1 MTYTDGTGSHTYHNV
16 TARADGEFIA
26 PATYVSADLTS
37 GVTPGYTAS
46 NWTRVTDNAT
56 DYHVSAADNKSTY
69 TFALSSEMAYD
80 TTFTEFSVD
89 SSRTEYVDIT
99 LSHADVTINGEIA
112 TVRTY
117 TFAPRVNCSGMR
129 VYLDTATGMV
139 YATATYNG
147 TGTRTNTF
155 SETQTVR
162 YYFAESRSYDSNSS
176 GDSLDSI
183 KNGIKIYYWNSS
195 VANKNGYANGT
206 AVNLNGAACTAGST
220 DHRVY
225 MDQSAFVVHNMKDNL
240 ASVPGGTKN
249 LECNIYYC
257 DLPIWA
263 TCFRFVDSSNTVIT
277 SRWEVLNPNRVYCM
291 FEYGT
296 NKYVSSAV
304 LDETLWS
311 ENDNNGTKNQNMT
324 SDVLKVKTNLVK
336 YKRTNSQGAYGG
348 YANSN
353 DAVDANAA
361 LSTEYN
367 TNSTAYPLYF
377 GNYAAFDQN
386 VFADGMPGQLYTG
399 STGFNMRWNLAQR
412 GGHANDNKFDGGC
425 AYYASIWNLTGFL
438 LDKSETNSIG
448 GYYLTN
454 PNNSNRMPLFDY
466 SNLSD
471 AATVYSDKRF
481 PFYKSSY
488 NGITTYSY
496 DSLADPN
503 RLYSSSDYTIEDTVS
518 SFRKVGNLPGY
529 KPFSDQN
536 ASIANEF
543 DIDFYM
549 TSTGAMTPKTKIN
562 GEDQDI
568 AFNFSGD
575 DDVWVYVDGVKV
587 LDLGGDHMISA
598 GSINFTKMKVYYKT
612 AAETAA
618 TVASN
623 DTIGYETGFSDGY
636 KGLGGSWAY
645 SSDNVY
651 TVDLQHLFDA
661 AGVTFKNTDATTK
674 HKLQMFYVER
684 GQNESNLSL
693 EFNLPQASGLSVKN
707 SVTTDNVNPGL
718 VNAAKGAAS
727 GDYFV
732 YTVKDRLST
741 ATDVSN
747 TKAHGGI
754 WNNVR
759 SAASSVTGL
768 SFSLPLFPA
777 NTNAVRDVEG
787 IQYTLAKSGS
797 SGSAA
802 SGYTAP
808 TSTTSF
814 TDVKNVNYYLSDEN
828 LTDKATDLSGHVG
841 SNGELYLL
849 SGQMANFRDSIG
861 ANTSLAV
868 RQHVNLGEVQED
880 INGIAQYSA
889 VEKND
894 AGNYYITSYS
904 ITDDTTNTELQ
915 SRTGDKFLS
924 GTGDSLLAL
933 DTNTDN
939 NDSFYFSSY
948 SADEDK
954 NSPAMTVTYYNDVAV
969 GDIKI
974 QKAYDKTYADM
985 STNFRFTVEFANIFG
1000 DDENFSSLQEYDGL
1014 VYYVYDSN
1022 NNLVYETPKIYSP
1035 DSGIIIQAGQYA
1047 LIKGVPVET
1056 RFKVTERTA
1065 ANHELVSISKTARKS
1080 DGITPLNTVPGLA
1093 IDSSTFYDESIDK
1106 NSTDTTGASSYDSWN
1121 GATAFSNKSTSDGYK
1136 DATTSDDMIY
1146 YVNMIPNIAESKTG
1160 SDTSAYQ
1167 SVSKIIFTNEKQK
1180 FSVVFKYYDRARI
1193 NDEPAQINIL
1203 PVTYTVNF
1211 DGLTE
1216 FTNLFTTETTVG
1228 TKTYREGDFKS
1239 YDFKRLIQ
1247 TAAVEFASDTNI
1259 SNILDEYHMWKGQ
1272 TEAVTALT
1280 TGSLHNVKE
1289 NKPYSQTDVLYHTNY
1304 IGEVQTASDASNERW
1319 VTYKNDKGV
1328 PLTDPYGFKMS
1339 GVNEEAYADG
1349 DVISY
1354 DAISSIVVWCY
1365 NQPKQYSVTVHKTTA
1380 SDALSAKSVTLNGTS
1395 KTVYMSNNANTAVF
1409 NAYYNQ
1415 RLGYER
1421 EYNDAGFFEQY
1432 GIKGYTNDLPNAQ
1445 IAEEIS
1451 SGDNTYKFA
1460 YWAFDARG
1468 TQVASTEIKYY
1479 YRVTNTVNLYPVY
1492 LPSSEALDVYGLS
1505 VLQDQ
1510 QDTFVNSSGVS
1521 KTRLNLI
1528 FNPYGLHDYDS
1539 NILDSAVLNII
1550 IQDKQRSQFADDDAI
1565 RTMFNNNKSGL
1576 QKYLND
1582 HAQAIMT
1589 TAYTGTSPNLTYVMR
1604 GFEYTMKGN
1613 ADDNGLSTNVVIQ
1626 LTNKNRMQ
1634 FTSIFNTATL
1644 YKTDQTQKVLQV
1656 TAMKYGDTWV
1666 ISDNCVI
1673 DTFIGPVSTP

>member
-206 AVNLNGAACTAGST
+206 AVNLNGAECTAGSI

-661 AGVTFKNTDATTK
+661 AGVTFKNTDATSK

-707 SVTTDNVNPGL
+707 SVTTDNVNP
-718 VNAAKGAAS
+718 
-727 GDYFV
+727 
-732 YTVKDRLST
+732 
-741 ATDVSN
+741 
-747 TKAHGGI
+747 
-754 WNNVR
+754 
-759 SAASSVTGL
+759 
-768 SFSLPLFPA
+768 
-777 NTNAVRDVEG
+777 
-787 IQYTLAKSGS
+787 Q
-797 SGSAA
+797 
-802 SGYTAP
+802 
-808 TSTTSF
+808 
-814 TDVKNVNYYLSDEN
+814 
-828 LTDKATDLSGHVG
+828 
-841 SNGELYLL
+841 
-849 SGQMANFRDSIG
+849 Q
-861 ANTSLAV
+861 
-868 RQHVNLGEVQED
+868 
-880 INGIAQYSA
+880 
-889 VEKND
+889 
-894 AGNYYITSYS
+894 
-904 ITDDTTNTELQ
+904 
-915 SRTGDKFLS
+915 
-924 GTGDSLLAL
+924 
-933 DTNTDN
+933 
-939 NDSFYFSSY
+939 
-948 SADEDK
+948 
-954 NSPAMTVTYYNDVAV
+954 
-969 GDIKI
+969 
-974 QKAYDKTYADM
+974 
-985 STNFRFTVEFANIFG
+985 
-1000 DDENFSSLQEYDGL
+1000 
-1014 VYYVYDSN
+1014 
-1022 NNLVYETPKIYSP
+1022 
-1035 DSGIIIQAGQYA
+1035 
-1047 LIKGVPVET
+1047 
-1056 RFKVTERTA
+1056 
-1065 ANHELVSISKTARKS
+1065 
-1080 DGITPLNTVPGLA
+1080 
-1093 IDSSTFYDESIDK
+1093 
-1106 NSTDTTGASSYDSWN
+1106 
-1121 GATAFSNKSTSDGYK
+1121 
-1136 DATTSDDMIY
+1136 
-1146 YVNMIPNIAESKTG
+1146 
-1160 SDTSAYQ
+1160 
-1167 SVSKIIFTNEKQK
+1167 
-1180 FSVVFKYYDRARI
+1180 
-1193 NDEPAQINIL
+1193 
-1203 PVTYTVNF
+1203 
-1211 DGLTE
+1211 
-1216 FTNLFTTETTVG
+1216 
-1228 TKTYREGDFKS
+1228 
-1239 YDFKRLIQ
+1239 Q
-1247 TAAVEFASDTNI
+1247 T
-1259 SNILDEYHMWKGQ
+1259 
-1272 TEAVTALT
+1272 
-1280 TGSLHNVKE
+1280 
-1289 NKPYSQTDVLYHTNY
+1289 
-1304 IGEVQTASDASNERW
+1304 
-1319 VTYKNDKGV
+1319 
-1328 PLTDPYGFKMS
+1328 
-1339 GVNEEAYADG
+1339 
-1349 DVISY
+1349 
-1354 DAISSIVVWCY
+1354 
-1365 NQPKQYSVTVHKTTA
+1365 
-1380 SDALSAKSVTLNGTS
+1380 
-1395 KTVYMSNNANTAVF
+1395 
-1409 NAYYNQ
+1409 
-1415 RLGYER
+1415 
-1421 EYNDAGFFEQY
+1421 
-1432 GIKGYTNDLPNAQ
+1432 
-1445 IAEEIS
+1445 
-1451 SGDNTYKFA
+1451 
-1460 YWAFDARG
+1460 
-1468 TQVASTEIKYY
+1468 
-1479 YRVTNTVNLYPVY
+1479 
-1492 LPSSEALDVYGLS
+1492 
-1505 VLQDQ
+1505 
-1510 QDTFVNSSGVS
+1510 
-1521 KTRLNLI
+1521 
-1528 FNPYGLHDYDS
+1528 
-1539 NILDSAVLNII
+1539 
-1550 IQDKQRSQFADDDAI
+1550 
-1565 RTMFNNNKSGL
+1565 
-1576 QKYLND
+1576 
-1582 HAQAIMT
+1582 
-1589 TAYTGTSPNLTYVMR
+1589 
-1604 GFEYTMKGN
+1604 
-1613 ADDNGLSTNVVIQ
+1613 
-1626 LTNKNRMQ
+1626 
-1634 FTSIFNTATL
+1634 
-1644 YKTDQTQKVLQV
+1644 
-1656 TAMKYGDTWV
+1656 
-1666 ISDNCVI
+1666 
-1673 DTFIGPVSTP
+1673 